1 MQIAPGGA
9 VALDA
14 LPYWGAKATAARAA
28 VALAF
33 SAGAHAALIA
43 NAPVGAGLRE
53 FSSLAF
59 NAPLHA
65 RLVESGASDPAGPRP
80 EAPPPSASPSAA
92 AVVASA
98 GAPTDSVVA
107 GLPAAE
113 VFYRGSEVDER
124 AEALNVVDV
133 AYPEAALAG
142 RVSGVVVLRLLI
154 DHRGTLREVS
164 VRSAQPPGVFE
175 EAALQAA
182 RELRFR
188 PALRNGV
195 PVGSIKV
202 LEVPFDPDCDRT
214 GSCPR

>member
-1 MQIAPGGA
+1 VG
-9 VALDA
+9 D
-14 LPYWGAKATAARAA
+14 LPYWGAKATAVRAA
-28 VALAF
+28 FALAF

-43 NAPVGAGLRE
+43 NAPVGPGLRDL
-53 FSSLAF
+53 SPLAF
-59 NAPLHA
+59 AAPLYA
-65 RLVESGASDPAGPRP
+65 RLVETVASDPAAPRLESP
-80 EAPPPSASPSAA
+80 TPSASPPAP

-98 GAPTDSVVA
+98 GAPTDSESA

-124 AEALNVVDV
+124 AEALNVVDI
-133 AYPEAALAG
+133 AYPEAALAE

-154 DHRGTLREVS
+154 DHRGVLREVS

-182 RELRFR
+182 RGLRFR

-202 LEVPFDPDCDRT
+202 VEVPFDPDCDRT